1 MSYFKPAEE
10 IYKEMTSTLG
20 DVDTSE
26 NNSFIYNSNM
36 PAAMELAN
44 VLLDL
49 DNILLKAFAR
59 LQLENGYSDYMDLR
73 FEEMGVERKE
83 ATTARV
89 PCVFTGAVNTTLPV
103 GSVVGTL
110 DNRLY
115 VTESEIT
122 IGEDGTAEG
131 YVLANEP
138 GAKYNVK
145 AGEISYFPVKYN
157 GITSVTN
164 LEDYTEAYDR
174 ESDEEYYKRYIFKVQ
189 NNATSGNVNH
199 YKQWCMSVTGVG
211 SAKIY
216 DCTNANGEKERGCV
230 LCVITDSNHR
240 AASEELL
247 QDIKDYIETQRP
259 VGATVY
265 VISSTELAI
274 NIDVSLVIDTIS
286 YTIDQVKATI
296 NEALVN
302 YFVELDEDT
311 TTNYVSINK
320 INSIIMSCTGVKDI
334 NTLTINGSNKSVDV
348 PVNNVAVLGNLEVSN

>member
-1 MSYFKPAEE
+1 MPYFKPAEE

-20 DVDTSE
+20 EVDTSE

-36 PAAMELAN
+36 PTAMELAN
-44 VLLDL
+44 ALLNL
-49 DNILLKAFAR
+49 DNTLLRAFAK
-59 LQLENGYSDYMDLR
+59 LQLENGYSNYMDQR
-73 FEEMGVERKE
+73 FMEMGVERKE

-89 PCVFTGAVNTTLPV
+89 LCTFTGSVNTVLPV
-103 GSVVGTL
+103 GSIVGTL

-115 VTESEIT
+115 VTESDIA
-122 IGEDGTAEG
+122 IGENGTATG
-131 YVLANEP
+131 YVLANEN

-145 AGEISYFPVKYN
+145 AEEISYFPIKYN
-157 GITSVTN
+157 GITSVSN

-189 NNATSGNVNH
+189 NNSTSGNVNH
-199 YKQWCMSVTGVG
+199 FKQWCLSVTGVG

-216 DCTNANGEKERGCV
+216 ECTNADGKKENGCV

-240 AASEELL
+240 AASEEL
-247 QDIKDYIETQRP
+247 IKEIEDYIETERP

-274 NIDVSLVIDTIS
+274 NVNVSLVIDTIS

-320 INSIIMSCTGVKDI
+320 INSIIMGCAGVKDI
-334 NTLTINGSNKSVDV
+334 NTLTINGGNANVDV
-348 PVNNVAVLGNLEVSN
+348 PVNSVAVLGELEVSN

>member
-1 MSYFKPAEE
+1 MSYFKSAEE

-26 NNSFIYNSNM
+26 NNSFVYNSNM

-44 VLLDL
+44 ALLNL
-49 DNILLKAFAR
+49 DNTPLKAFAR

-89 PCVFTGAVNTTLPV
+89 PCAFTGSVGTTLPV

-115 VTESEIT
+115 VTETEIT

-131 YVLANEP
+131 FVIANES

-145 AGEISYFPVKYN
+145 PGEISYFPVKYN

-164 LEDYTEAYDR
+164 LEDYTKAYNR
-174 ESDEEYYKRYIFKVQ
+174 ESDEEFYKRYIFKVQ

-199 YKQWCMSVTGVG
+199 YKQWALEVTGVG
-211 SAKIY
+211 SAKCIPGAGNVKVII
-216 DCTNANGEKERGCV
+216 TN
-230 LCVITDSNHR
+230 SNKR
-240 AASEELL
+240 AASEELIQKVYEHIDEVRPIL
-247 QDIKDYIETQRP
+247 AGTLTVTTVKEITINVTANVEIDTSVMLGDVQDLFVKSIEDYF
-259 VGATVY
+259 ANTVY
-265 VISSTELAI
+265 NTKKISIAKLNALLMDI
-274 NIDVSLVIDTIS
+274 NGVVDAANL
-286 YTIDQVKATI
+286 
-296 NEALVN
+296 
-302 YFVELDEDT
+302 
-311 TTNYVSINK
+311 K
-320 INSIIMSCTGVKDI
+320 INNNISNI
-334 NTLTINGSNKSVDV
+334 TLKEDEIAVVG
-348 PVNNVAVLGNLEVSN
+348 NVALGIIN